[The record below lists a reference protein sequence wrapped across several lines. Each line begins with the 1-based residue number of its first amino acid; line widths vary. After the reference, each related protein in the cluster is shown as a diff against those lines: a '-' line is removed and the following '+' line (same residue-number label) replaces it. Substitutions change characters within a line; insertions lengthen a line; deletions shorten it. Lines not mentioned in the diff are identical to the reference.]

1 MMLKRNCLA
10 IIPFIALTICE
21 SNGVIQNKEEQTFTG
36 NILSV
41 AGKHVNYYNFIF
53 FFFFSSYNVLQIEC
67 GI

>member
-1 MMLKRNCLA
+1 MMLKRSCLA
-10 IIPFIALTICE
+10 LITFIALTICE

-41 AGKHVNYYNFIF
+41 AGKHGNYYNFIF
-53 FFFFSSYNVLQIEC
+53 FSSYDVLQIEC

>member
-10 IIPFIALTICE
+10 LITFIALTICE

-41 AGKHVNYYNFIF
+41 AGKHGNYY
-53 FFFFSSYNVLQIEC
+53 
-67 GI
+67 

>member
-10 IIPFIALTICE
+10 LITFIALTICE

-41 AGKHVNYYNFIF
+41 AGKHGNYYNFI
-53 FFFFSSYNVLQIEC
+53 FFFSSYNVLQIEC